1 MRGDRL
7 NVNLNGE
14 TVIEDAQLSGVPAR
28 GPIAL
33 QHHGDPVDF
42 ADIFVKEID

>member
-7 NVNLNGE
+7 SVKLNGQ
-14 TVIEDAQLSGVPAR
+14 TVLEDAQLPGVPAR

-33 QHHGDPVDF
+33 QHHGHSIQF
-42 ADIFVKEID
+42 ANIYVKELD